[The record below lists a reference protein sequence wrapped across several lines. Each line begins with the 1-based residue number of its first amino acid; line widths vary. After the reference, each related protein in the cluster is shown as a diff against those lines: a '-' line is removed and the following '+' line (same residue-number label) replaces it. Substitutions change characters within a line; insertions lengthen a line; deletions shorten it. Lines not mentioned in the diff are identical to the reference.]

1 MTILTGTNI
10 AKTFAEQN
18 DYSKNQYF
26 DTVEILLGIIER
38 VLDSG
43 EDIARSEILMD
54 GCFYRIGFK
63 IENLTVHIESPSPVR
78 YSMASFYQ
86 MNLSSEGYCGHERR

>member
-26 DTVEILLGIIER
+26 DRIEILLGIIER

-54 GCFYRIGFK
+54 GCFYRIGL
-63 IENLTVHIESPSPVR
+63 NLKLKTDQSI
-78 YSMASFYQ
+78 
-86 MNLSSEGYCGHERR
+86 LKRRRRCVIVWQVFTG

>member
-1 MTILTGTNI
+1 VTILTGTNI

-54 GCFYRIGFK
+54 GCFYRIGL
-63 IENLTVHIESPSPVR
+63 NLKLKTDQSILNS
-78 YSMASFYQ
+78 Y
-86 MNLSSEGYCGHERR
+86 RRCVIVWQVFTG

>member
-1 MTILTGTNI
+1 VTILTGTNI

-54 GCFYRIGFK
+54 GCFYRIGL
-63 IENLTVHIESPSPVR
+63 NLKLKTDQSILNS
-78 YSMASFYQ
+78 
-86 MNLSSEGYCGHERR
+86 RRRCVIVWQVFTG